1 MVNLMSIR
9 PIDMQTMLPK
19 LQSMKF
25 AKEVE
30 INKHN
35 NDMIDLNKETKE
47 MSKEKANKI
56 LDAKRKEAD
65 KLRNDTSEHRQSKS
79 RKEKKQ
85 KNNNEKRKKKRKIIK
100 NKGNRFDMK
109 V

>member
-1 MVNLMSIR
+1 MVKIMSIR

-25 AKEVE
+25 AREVE

-35 NDMIDLNKETKE
+35 NDMIDLNKEIKE
-47 MSKEKANKI
+47 MSKEKANRI

-65 KLRNDTSEHRQSKS
+65 KLKNDTSEHRYNKSK
-79 RKEKKQ
+79 KE
-85 KNNNEKRKKKRKIIK
+85 KNNNEKRKKKRKINK

>member
-1 MVNLMSIR
+1 MSIR
-9 PIDMQTMLPK
+9 PIDMQTLLPK

-25 AKEVE
+25 AKELE

-35 NDMIDLNKETKE
+35 NDMIAADKE
-47 MSKEKANKI
+47 MKKFSEEKANQVIKA
-56 LDAKRKEAD
+56 DRKETD
-65 KLRNDTSEHRQSKS
+65 KLRNDNSSKEKNS
-79 RKEKKQ
+79 KNNRKEKKA
-85 KNNNEKRKKKRKIIK
+85 KEKKETKKKKIIK